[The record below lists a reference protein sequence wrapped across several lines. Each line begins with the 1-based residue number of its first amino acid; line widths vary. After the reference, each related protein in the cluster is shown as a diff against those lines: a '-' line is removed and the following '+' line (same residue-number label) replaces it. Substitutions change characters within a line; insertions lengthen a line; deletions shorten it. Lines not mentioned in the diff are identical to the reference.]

1 MKEMKKKM
9 KNEKVKNERISN
21 KFEILEISLSLSLSF
36 S

>member
-21 KFEILEISLSLSLSF
+21 KFEILEVSLSLSLSF